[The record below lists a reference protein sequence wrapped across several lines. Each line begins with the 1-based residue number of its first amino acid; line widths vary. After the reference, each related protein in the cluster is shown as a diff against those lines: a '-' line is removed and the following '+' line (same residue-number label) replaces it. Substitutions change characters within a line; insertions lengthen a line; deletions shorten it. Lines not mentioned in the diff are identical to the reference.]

1 MHRWGPLALAV
12 LVAVVLTGLLA
23 MQMPGSACSGLPI
36 TVASSE
42 EKSQLLTDL
51 ASSFNASH
59 PTVGNQCVNVRVLR
73 RASGAAEQALVAGW
87 NATDG
92 PRPDAWSPA
101 AVTWI
106 LLLNQALAGQHRA
119 AMASVDSPSLCR
131 SPLVIG
137 MPRPM
142 AQAIESRGQPIGWSE
157 LFQLASDPS
166 GWSRYGHPEF
176 GAFQLAKTNPL
187 ISTSG
192 LHALIGTYFAAS
204 GRSSNLTSDVL
215 TQPAVA
221 GFVSGVERAVVH
233 YGDSVSN
240 FLLNLQAADDS
251 NRALTFVSA
260 IAMEEKEVWDYNQGN
275 PTGNPATLGQ
285 HSLPQVPL
293 VAIYPKEG
301 TLAADHPYAILD
313 APWVTSDKRLAAE
326 AFLRYLQSAPAQ
338 ARFQAEGFRDQRGNA
353 GPLIAPAN
361 GLRPELPGAYLQ
373 LPPAPVIQAV
383 QASWSLARRRARIL
397 LLIDSSALAGCL
409 DASRFAQSVRTGLKQ
424 LAADDQAGAWV
435 FPGTGSAAPPYSE
448 LVPVQPLQADE
459 ATLYGAIAA
468 LKPSS
473 GRIALYSSLQAAV
486 NAMATNIDAA
496 RINAVLL
503 ISAGRSTDPRDA
515 ARFPTL
521 NSVRTLAAQIPGVHV
536 FTIAVGNNRDRANM
550 HQIALEGKGASY
562 DACDP
567 ASVGRALNA
576 VISNF

>member
-1 MHRWGPLALAV
+1 MHRWGPLALAA

-23 MQMPGSACSGLPI
+23 TQVPGSACSSLAI
-36 TVASSE
+36 TVTSSE
-42 EKSQLLTDL
+42 EKSQLLNDL
-51 ASSFNASH
+51 AGSFNATH
-59 PTVGNQCVNVRVLR
+59 QCVSVRVV
-73 RASGAAEQALVAGW
+73 RAKSGATEQALAAGW
-87 NATDG
+87 NDSMDG
-92 PRPDAWSPA
+92 PKPDVWSPA

-119 AMASVDSPSLCR
+119 AMA
-131 SPLVIG
+131 
-137 MPRPM
+137 
-142 AQAIESRGQPIGWSE
+142 QAIELSGQPIGWSD

-176 GAFQLAKTNPL
+176 GAFQLAKTDPL
-187 ISTSG
+187 LSTSG

-215 TQPAVA
+215 NEPSVA
-221 GFVSGVERAVVH
+221 SFVSGVERTVVH

-240 FLLNLQAADDS
+240 FLLNLQAADDG

-285 HSLPQVPL
+285 HPLPRVPL

-313 APWVTSDKRLAAE
+313 APWVTSDKRRAAG
-326 AFLRYLQSAPAQ
+326 AFLQYLQSTPAQ
-338 ARFQAEGFRDQRGNA
+338 ARFQAEGFRDQRGSA

-383 QASWSLARRRARIL
+383 QASWSLVRRRARIL

-409 DASRFAQSVRTGLKQ
+409 DASRFAQSLRTGLKQ

-435 FPGTGSAAPPYSE
+435 FPGTGSAAPPYSQ
-448 LVPVQPLQADE
+448 LAPVQLLQADG
-459 ATLYGAIAA
+459 ATLQGAISA
-468 LKPSS
+468 LKSSS
-473 GRIALYSSLQAAV
+473 GRVALYSALQAAV
-486 NAMATNIDAA
+486 SAMASSIDAS

-503 ISAGRSTDPRDA
+503 ISAGRSTDPDDA

-521 NSVRTLAAQIPGVHV
+521 NSVSTLAAQIPGVHV

-550 HQIALEGKGASY
+550 RQIALEGKGASY

>member
-1 MHRWGPLALAV
+1 ML
-12 LVAVVLTGLLA
+12 
-23 MQMPGSACSGLPI
+23 
-36 TVASSE
+36 
-42 EKSQLLTDL
+42 
-51 ASSFNASH
+51 
-59 PTVGNQCVNVRVLR
+59 
-73 RASGAAEQALVAGW
+73 
-87 NATDG
+87 
-92 PRPDAWSPA
+92 
-101 AVTWI
+101 
-106 LLLNQALAGQHRA
+106 
-119 AMASVDSPSLCR
+119 
-131 SPLVIG
+131 
-137 MPRPM
+137 
-142 AQAIESRGQPIGWSE
+142 
-157 LFQLASDPS
+157 
-166 GWSRYGHPEF
+166 
-176 GAFQLAKTNPL
+176 
-187 ISTSG
+187 STSG

-215 TQPAVA
+215 NEPSVA
-221 GFVSGVERAVVH
+221 SFVSGVERTVVH

-240 FLLNLQAADDS
+240 FLLNLQAADDG

-285 HSLPQVPL
+285 HPLPRVPL

-313 APWVTSDKRLAAE
+313 APWVTSDKRLAA
-326 AFLRYLQSAPAQ
+326 
-338 ARFQAEGFRDQRGNA
+338 RFQAEGFRDQRGSA

-383 QASWSLARRRARIL
+383 QASWSLVRRRARIL

-409 DASRFAQSVRTGLKQ
+409 DASRFAQSLRTGLKQ

-435 FPGTGSAAPPYSE
+435 FPGTGSAAPPYSQ
-448 LVPVQPLQADE
+448 LAPVQLLQADG
-459 ATLYGAIAA
+459 ATLQGAISA
-468 LKPSS
+468 LKSSS
-473 GRIALYSSLQAAV
+473 GRVALYSALQAAV
-486 NAMATNIDAA
+486 SAMASSIDAS

-503 ISAGRSTDPRDA
+503 ISAGRSTDPGDA

-521 NSVRTLAAQIPGVHV
+521 NSVSTLAAQIPGVHV

-550 HQIALEGKGASY
+550 RQIALEGKGASY